1 MGGAGGERMTV
12 HYSVTVD
19 FDSSE
24 AYDRSD
30 IYDLFEAFIEKEI
43 AKGVMTACDT
53 WMEDDGE

>member
-1 MGGAGGERMTV
+1 MTV

-43 AKGVMTACDT
+43 AHGVMTACDA
-53 WMEDDGE
+53 WMEEEGDE

>member
-1 MGGAGGERMTV
+1 MTV

-24 AYDRSD
+24 AYDRSEL
-30 IYDLFEAFIEKEI
+30 YDLFEAFIEKEI

>member
-19 FDSSE
+19 FDSSAE
-24 AYDRSD
+24 YDRSD

-43 AKGVMTACDT
+43 AHGVMTACDT
-53 WMEDDGE
+53 WMEEDE

>member
-1 MGGAGGERMTV
+1 MTV

-30 IYDLFEAFIEKEI
+30 IYDLFEAFIEQNI
-43 AKGVMTACDT
+43 AKGVMTSCDA

>member
-1 MGGAGGERMTV
+1 MTV

-24 AYDRSD
+24 EHTRSD
-30 IYDLFEAFIEKEI
+30 IYDLFEAFIEQTF
-43 AKGVMTACDT
+43 AHGVMTSCDT